1 MPHTSARPGAP
12 ATTRVVAADGVR
24 VHTVEWSS
32 PDAVPGR
39 RVLLLHGLG
48 AHTLSWEP
56 MAAPLADRLR
66 ARVIALDFVGFG
78 RTRAPQRTANL
89 ETQRRVLSALLA
101 EEYGP
106 ALLIGNSMGATI
118 GIGVAAT
125 HPEAVTGL
133 VLVNPAVPHP
143 RPGLADWLRMVWL
156 APLAVPAVGT
166 GVVAWRSR
174 ALGAERLVDT
184 SLQASLV
191 RAHELDPDL
200 RRRMVELTAER
211 LTWPEAPA
219 AYAAA
224 ARSLVSYLA
233 RGVHRDLRR
242 AAALRPTLLIHGS
255 EDRLVPLEAAQHA
268 ACLHP
273 LELSVLEGRGHA
285 PQLEDPGAVIDVI
298 DAWLDGPRFTNGR
311 MGAWQASSTSPS
323 RDSSPTSA
331 TS

>member
-1 MPHTSARPGAP
+1 MPHASSRETARG
-12 ATTRVVAADGVR
+12 TTRVVTADSVR
-24 VHTVEWSS
+24 VHTVEWST

-56 MAAPLADRLR
+56 MAAPLAGRLR
-66 ARVIALDFVGFG
+66 ATVIALDFVGFG
-78 RTRAPQRTANL
+78 RTRAPQRTASL
-89 ETQRRVLSALLA
+89 STQRRLLSSLLE

-106 ALLIGNSMGATI
+106 AVLIGNSMGATI
-118 GIGVAAT
+118 GIGVAAD
-125 HPEAVTGL
+125 HPDAVTGL

-143 RPGLADWLRMVWL
+143 RPGLAEWLRLAWL
-156 APLAVPAVGT
+156 TPLVVPAIGT

-174 ALGAERLVDT
+174 TLGADRLVDS
-184 SLQASLV
+184 SLQAVLT
-191 RAHELDPDL
+191 RAHALDSDL

-224 ARSLVSYLA
+224 ARSLISYLA
-233 RGVHRDLRR
+233 YGLHRDLRR
-242 AAALRPTLLIHGS
+242 AATLRPTLLIHGS
-255 EDRLVPLEAAQHA
+255 EDRLVPLEAARHA
-268 ACLHP
+268 ARLHP
-273 LELSVLEGRGHA
+273 LDLEVLEGRGHA

-298 DAWLDGPRFTNGR
+298 DSWLGGPRFTDGR
-311 MGAWQASSTSPS
+311 MGAWQASSTNPS
-323 RDSSPTSA
+323 RLSSPTSA